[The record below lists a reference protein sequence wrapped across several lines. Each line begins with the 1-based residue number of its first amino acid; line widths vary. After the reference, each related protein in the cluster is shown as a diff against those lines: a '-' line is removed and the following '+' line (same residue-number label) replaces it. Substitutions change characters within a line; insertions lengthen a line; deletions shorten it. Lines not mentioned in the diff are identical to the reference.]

1 MVSSVFP
8 SALCTG
14 AHRLIVAERN
24 WPGMRNTP
32 EYHNVKRLEEY
43 ILPHHLEVYFERCA
57 LTAPQI
63 VSTHGVNNVLY
74 PLQQSIFSANC
85 LFLTLTRE

>member
-8 SALCTG
+8 SALYTRT
-14 AHRLIVAERN
+14 HWLTVAERN

-43 ILPHHLEVYFERCA
+43 ILPHRLDFW
-57 LTAPQI
+57 
-63 VSTHGVNNVLY
+63 
-74 PLQQSIFSANC
+74 F
-85 LFLTLTRE
+85 